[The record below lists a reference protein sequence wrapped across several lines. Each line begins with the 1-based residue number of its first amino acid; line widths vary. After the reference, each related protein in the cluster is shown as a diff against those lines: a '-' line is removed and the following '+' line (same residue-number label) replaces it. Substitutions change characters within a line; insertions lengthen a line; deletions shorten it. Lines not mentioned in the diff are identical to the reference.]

1 MANAVLTMSIGSVY
15 DDLPEVRYHFPRTYL
30 YQVQAAEGDWIV
42 YYEPRRSQ
50 GGGRQAYFA
59 MAKLMRIVRD
69 PDRDDHFYAYMDGY
83 QDFYSPVPFQE
94 GGHYRE
100 SGLKKVDGTT
110 NKGAFGR
117 AVRPLPQDEFVGIVQ
132 AGFSRGLEPWEAI
145 DAQRAGDQV
154 QEEIIPYSDRPM
166 IEQWVSRPFR
176 EVAFRHKVRQAY
188 QNTCA
193 FSGLR
198 LINGGGRP
206 EVQAAHIQPVASK
219 GPDSVR
225 NGLAL
230 TGTLHW
236 LFDRGL
242 LAVAGD
248 GSILVSPQGV
258 PDDLSRLIRPE
269 RRIIVPE
276 LLDQR
281 PHTAFLAWHREHVFK
296 S

>member
-1 MANAVLTMSIGSVY
+1 MTNAVLTMSVGSVY

-30 YQVQAAEGDWIV
+30 NQVQAADGDWIV

-59 MAKLMRIVRD
+59 MARIARVI
-69 PDRDDHFYAYMDGY
+69 PDTQRDDHFYADMDGY
-83 QDFYSPVPFQE
+83 LEFDLPVPFQE
-94 GGHYRE
+94 GGHYQE
-100 SGLKKVDGTT
+100 SLLQKADGST

-117 AVRPLPQDEFVGIVQ
+117 AVRSLPQEEFEAIVR
-132 AGFSRGLEPWEAI
+132 AGFSRGLAPWETI
-145 DAQRAGDQV
+145 DSAPAGDRV
-154 QEEIIPYSDRPM
+154 AEEVIAYSARPM
-166 IEQWVSRPFR
+166 IEQWVTRPFR
-176 EVAFRHKVRQAY
+176 EVAFRHQVREAY

-193 FSGLR
+193 FSGLK

-206 EVQAAHIQPVASK
+206 EVQAAHIRPVAAR

-242 LAVAGD
+242 LAVAED
-248 GSILVSPQGV
+248 FSILLSPRGV
-258 PDDLSRLIRPE
+258 PDDLSRLLRSDRRALLPE
-269 RRIIVPE
+269 APE
-276 LLDQR
+276 QR
-281 PHTAFLAWHREHVFK
+281 PHAAFLDWHRENVFK
-296 S
+296 R

>member
-1 MANAVLTMSIGSVY
+1 MSVGSVY

-30 YQVQAAEGDWIV
+30 NQVGAAEGDWIL

-59 MAKLMRIVRD
+59 MARITRIM
-69 PDRDDHFYAYMDGY
+69 PDAEREDHFFAYMEGY
-83 QDFYSPVPFQE
+83 QEFDLPVPFQE

-100 SGLKKVDGTT
+100 STLQKADGST

-117 AVRPLPQDEFVGIVQ
+117 AVRVLPLEEFEAIVR
-132 AGFSRGLEPWEAI
+132 AGFSRVMDSWEINDSNQTADRVAEEAI
-145 DAQRAGDQV
+145 A
-154 QEEIIPYSDRPM
+154 YSDRPM
-166 IEQWVSRPFR
+166 IQQWVSRPFR
-176 EVAFRHKVRQAY
+176 EVAFRHKVREAY

-206 EVQAAHIQPVASK
+206 EVQAAHIRPVAFN

-242 LAVAGD
+242 LAVGVD
-248 GSILVSPQGV
+248 GSILLSPQGV
-258 PDDLSRLIRPE
+258 PDDLSRLLRSD
-269 RRIIVPE
+269 RRVLVPE
-276 LLDQR
+276 ALDQR
-281 PHTAFLAWHREHVFK
+281 PHADFLSWHRENVFK
-296 S
+296 L